1 MLFGL
6 SIISVFCPG
15 TTTLIVMVWLETE
28 PMYFSLPS
36 YAAVIVYTPAAVG
49 VQVAVAVPFVAVAVT
64 VALPSP
70 TELTILNTTLSLSA
84 KIGSPVLLSL
94 RLAVRVTSVPLT

>member
-1 MLFGL
+1 MPFGL
-6 SIISVFCPG
+6 SIISVFCSG

-49 VQVAVAVPFVAVAVT
+49 IHSAVAVPSSPITASSVL
-64 VALPSP
+64 LPSP
-70 TELTILNTTLSLSA
+70 IELTILNTTLPESLSPA
-84 KIGSPVLLSL
+84 
-94 RLAVRVTSVPLT
+94 

>member
-6 SIISVFCPG
+6 SIISVFCSG
-15 TTTLIVMVWLETE
+15 TTTLIVMVWPETE

-49 VQVAVAVPFVAVAVT
+49 VQVAVAVPFSTVT
-64 VALPSP
+64 VSVLLPSP
-70 TELTILNTTLSLSA
+70 TELTILNTTLPESLSP
-84 KIGSPVLLSL
+84 G
-94 RLAVRVTSVPLT
+94 